1 MSRTRFDNRL
11 SDSDARLAAEV
22 EAHLDRHLAIEPSPE
37 FVAKVRAR
45 IGRQRAERRWGATWI
60 AVSLASAAVIVVAAA
75 MVLRPDHPRADVPV
89 AHGPVL
95 PDTLLPAPPVVLML
109 VTASP
114 RLAGVRPQPVRQ
126 VTEPEVLI
134 DASLAEAIRRVAAQA
149 RGKAAGPKA
158 FENVGSSP
166 SETQLSVPS
175 VVVDPLNVPELV
187 LPPAEAAGSG
197 TAGSTEHQKE

>member
-1 MSRTRFDNRL
+1 MSRTRFDDRL
-11 SDSDARLAAEV
+11 SDIDARLAGEV

-37 FVAKVRAR
+37 FVARVRAR

-60 AVSLASAAVIVVAAA
+60 VVAFASAAVIVVAAA
-75 MVLRPDHPRADVPV
+75 TVLRPDNPRADVRV
-89 AHGPVL
+89 AHGPGL
-95 PDTLLPAPPVVLML
+95 PDTLLPAAPVVPML

-114 RLAGVRPQPVRQ
+114 HLAGVRPQPVRQ

-134 DASLAEAIRRVAAQA
+134 DTSLAEAIRRVAAQA
-149 RGKAAGPKA
+149 RGKVAGPKA
-158 FENVGSSP
+158 FENMGSSP

-197 TAGSTEHQKE
+197 TAGSTEHEKE